1 MKQSTTN
8 RRVCEKLDNRTA
20 DELIRLH
27 KSLFMHNSPVRM
39 SNKEP
44 SIPPPSFEFKKVSM
58 WDNTPC
64 TYSTSTDAKVGYA

>member
-1 MKQSTTN
+1 MEQSSEN
-8 RRVCEKLDNRTA
+8 RRVGDKPDNRTSE
-20 DELIRLH
+20 ELIRLH
-27 KSLFMHNSPVRM
+27 RSLFRHHSPLNM
-39 SNKEP
+39 NKEP